1 VVEGFLVYSFL
12 RGESQM
18 NTRSVA
24 LTPDEVVGATRAWIE
39 RAVIGLSLC
48 PFANAVYAKEFAT
61 R

>member
-1 VVEGFLVYSFL
+1 
-12 RGESQM
+12 M